1 MLHILGGMAVIIVI
15 GLVWRVVLGE
25 KAAEKVRSN
34 LVTAVYY
41 VFLPALALQLMWAT
55 PLNTDSIRVPVVAGI
70 VILMSLL
77 VASLVYAGGRWFTG
91 TALQRKK
98 TLGAALLACGFANF
112 TYLGLPV
119 VSQVFGEWAQVVA
132 IQFDMFASTPILFS
146 IGVLMAAYYGSSK
159 EEPHPLWELLAV
171 PALWA
176 AVLGLSFGVLGWSQP
191 LWLENSLQI
200 LSAAVVPLMLLSI
213 GMALRWQAG
222 WILRIPILIPVV
234 LIQLVLMPL
243 MVWGLGSWANMS
255 VDVLHVSIIEGA
267 MPSMV
272 LGLVLCERFKLDVS
286 LYAEAVTLTTLC
298 SLLTLPMW
306 LSVLQLG

>member
-1 MLHILGGMAVIIVI
+1 MIHILGGMAAIIVI
-15 GLVWRVVLGE
+15 GLLWRITLGE
-25 KAAEKVRSN
+25 KSAEKVRSH
-34 LVTAVYY
+34 LVSAVYY
-41 VFLPALALQLMWAT
+41 IFLPALALQLMWAT
-55 PLNTDSIRVPVVAGI
+55 PMNADSIRVPVVAGI
-70 VILMSLL
+70 VILTSLL
-77 VASLVYAGGRWFTG
+77 VASLIYAGGRWFVG
-91 TALQRKK
+91 TPLQRRK
-98 TLGAALLACGFANF
+98 TLGAALLACGFGNF

-132 IQFDMFASTPILFS
+132 IQFDMFASTPILFT

-159 EEPHPLWELLAV
+159 EQPHPVRELISV

-176 AVLGLSFGVLGWSQP
+176 ALLGLCVGILGWSQP
-191 LWLENSLQI
+191 LWLENSLEI

-222 WILRIPILIPVV
+222 WVLRVPILIPVV
-234 LIQLVLMPL
+234 LIQLVLMPW
-243 MVWGLGSWANMS
+243 MVWGLGSVANMS
-255 VDVLHVSIIEGA
+255 VDVLHVAIIEGA

-286 LYAEAVTLTTLC
+286 LYAEAVTLTTAC

-306 LSVLQLG
+306 LSVLQV